1 MKCLL
6 ADDNRVN
13 QIIGSKIIEKYG
25 FIVSVVSNGQEA
37 IHQLQAVRFDIV
49 FMDCQMPVLDGY
61 EATKAIRRLPRDH
74 FNYNVPILALTGHG
88 SSRNYNECIL
98 SGMNARLSKPIDEPE
113 LKEMINKLLPQLELR
128 EKRYFEALHKAKL
141 AKQTKINL

>member
-13 QIIGSKIIEKYG
+13 QIIGSKILERYG
-25 FIVSVVSNGQEA
+25 FSVEVVSNGQEA
-37 IHQLQAVRFDIV
+37 IYQIQAIRYDLV

-61 EATKAIRRLPRDH
+61 EATKAVRRLPRDH
-74 FNYNVPILALTGHG
+74 FNYNVPILALTSHG

-98 SGMNARLSKPIDEPE
+98 SGMNARLSKPIDEME
-113 LKEMINKLLPQLELR
+113 LEEIVFKLTPQIELR
-128 EKRYFEALHKAKL
+128 NKRYFEALKKSKLVVKKA
-141 AKQTKINL
+141 

>member
-13 QIIGSKIIEKYG
+13 QIIGSKILKDCG
-25 FIVSVVSNGQEA
+25 FVVGTVSNGQQA
-37 IHQLQAVRFDIV
+37 IHQIQAIRFDLV

-61 EATKAIRRLPRDH
+61 EATKAIRKFPRDH
-74 FNYNVPILALTGHG
+74 FNYNIPILALTGHG

-98 SGMNARLSKPIDEPE
+98 SGMNARLSKPIDELE
-113 LKEMINKLLPQLELR
+113 LKEILYKLMPQLELR
-128 EKRYFEALHKAKL
+128 QKRYLESLLKAKL
-141 AKQTKINL
+141 PIKAKLSL

>member
-13 QIIGSKIIEKYG
+13 QIIGSKILEKHG
-25 FIVSVVSNGQEA
+25 LVVAVVSDGQQA
-37 IHQLQAVRFDIV
+37 IHQLQAIRFDLV

-74 FNYNVPILALTGHG
+74 FNYNIPILALTGHG
-88 SSRNYNECIL
+88 SDRNYNECIL
-98 SGMNARLSKPIDEPE
+98 SGMNARLSKPIDELE
-113 LKEMINKLLPQLELR
+113 LKEILFKLTSQLALR
-128 EKRYFEALHKAKL
+128 KKRYLETQANLPNLDEA
-141 AKQTKINL
+141 

>member
-1 MKCLL
+1 MKCLI

-13 QIIGSKIIEKYG
+13 QILGSRILENYG
-25 FIVSVVSNGQEA
+25 FVVTAISNGQEA
-37 IHQLQAVRFDIV
+37 IHQLQAIRYDLV
-49 FMDCQMPVLDGY
+49 FMDCQMPILDGY

-98 SGMNARLSKPIDEPE
+98 SGMNARLSKPIDEIE
-113 LKEMINKLLPQLELR
+113 LKEILYKLTPQLELR
-128 EKRYFEALHKAKL
+128 KMRYEEARQKAKL
-141 AKQTKINL
+141 PKKAKLRL

>member
-13 QIIGSKIIEKYG
+13 QIIGSKILEKHG
-25 FIVSVVSNGQEA
+25 LVVAVVSDGQQA
-37 IHQLQAVRFDIV
+37 IHQLQAIRFDLV

-74 FNYNVPILALTGHG
+74 FNYNIPILALTGHG
-88 SSRNYNECIL
+88 SDRNYNECIL
-98 SGMNARLSKPIDEPE
+98 SGMNARLSKPIDELE
-113 LKEMINKLLPQLELR
+113 LKEILFKLTSQLALR
-128 EKRYFEALHKAKL
+128 KKRYLEAQARLNFPVKTKL
-141 AKQTKINL
+141 SL